1 MTHTMPWS
9 ESSGYRHDEVEAS
22 EDLDSFL
29 EYNDNSANEIHN
41 DNHEKDTEMDHY
53 HSNKKLHATNV
64 IIPRIFTKK
73 CSDRFE
79 MQIRVLV

>member
-1 MTHTMPWS
+1 MSWS

-29 EYNDNSANEIHN
+29 EFNDNSANEIRN

-53 HSNKKLHATNV
+53 QSNNILHATKDT
-64 IIPRIFTKK
+64 IPRSIHLKMF
-73 CSDRFE
+73 
-79 MQIRVLV
+79 

>member
-1 MTHTMPWS
+1 MPWS

-29 EYNDNSANEIHN
+29 EFNDNSANEIRN

-53 HSNKKLHATNV
+53 HSTKSFMQQTSSFQEYSLKNVLIGLKCKLE
-64 IIPRIFTKK
+64 F
-73 CSDRFE
+73 
-79 MQIRVLV
+79 